1 MLGHLSSGIVQQG
14 FLRADNSLGG
24 EDKCEVLEGW
34 QLQEFP
40 PTEHISLPSES
51 ICLCDPFPWTV
62 SHQFFP
68 SGHF

>member
-34 QLQEFP
+34 QLQESSP
-40 PTEHISLPSES
+40 PH
-51 ICLCDPFPWTV
+51 
-62 SHQFFP
+62 
-68 SGHF
+68 